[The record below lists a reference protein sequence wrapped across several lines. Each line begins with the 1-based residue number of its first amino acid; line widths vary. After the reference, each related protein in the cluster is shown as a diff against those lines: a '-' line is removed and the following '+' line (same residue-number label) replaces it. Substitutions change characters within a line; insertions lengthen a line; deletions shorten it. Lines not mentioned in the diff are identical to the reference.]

1 MKIKNQELKQMLDI
15 AMVDKSSISTVLNVS
30 ENEIL
35 WELNGDLVYKIQ
47 EQHNIPAGDYC
58 VNAMQLA
65 KIVKT
70 LSTGTSNIDI
80 KDHKLIISDK
90 DGDIKEILSVG
101 YKIKLPEF
109 KETLLRLNT
118 KEFIEILKDTKD
130 FSSKDKS
137 REIFTGIYLHYK
149 HSSNTLNIVALD
161 GYKMYVKTMELEEAE
176 KLDSDFGL
184 IMKNKSVER
193 IKKLK
198 DSQFIEIKKGIDGNN
213 DERYYITFENGMI
226 EESFIVNQEFFNHEA
241 LINNNYTYEVEYE
254 DNDIK
259 SFIKYFEKCKKFSSR
274 KALLVESEIKDHK
287 HQLLCDVDGTEITKE
302 INVDTEERFNIAY
315 NAEYMLS
322 ALNIFKKDYHVNVGM
337 VDDVNGIIMQ
347 TEDRLVLV
355 LPVRLAKNKKTNIRK

>member
-1 MKIKNQELKQMLDI
+1 MKIKNQELKEMLDI
-15 AMVDKSSISTVLNVS
+15 AMVDKTSISTVLNVS

-35 WELNGDLVYKIQ
+35 WELNGDLIYKTK
-47 EQHNIPAGDYC
+47 EEHNITAGEYC
-58 VNAMQLA
+58 INAMQLA

-70 LSTGTSNIDI
+70 LPNGTSDISI
-80 KDHKLIISDK
+80 KDKKLIISDK
-90 DGDIKEILSVG
+90 DGNIKEILSVG

-109 KETLLRLNT
+109 KETLFKLNT

-149 HSSNTLNIVALD
+149 HSSNTLNVVALD
-161 GYKMYVKTMELEEAE
+161 GFKMYVKTIELAKEEQLEE
-176 KLDSDFGL
+176 DFGL

-198 DSQFIEIKKGIDGNN
+198 DSDLIEIKRGIDSNN
-213 DERYYITFENGMI
+213 DEKYYITFENGMI
-226 EESFIVNQEFFNHEA
+226 EDGFILNQEYFSYEA
-241 LINNNYTYEVEYE
+241 IIKDNYTYEVEYE
-254 DNDIK
+254 DDDIK
-259 SFIKYFEKCKKFSSR
+259 SFIKYFEKCKKFKS
-274 KALLVESEIKDHK
+274 KEALLVESEIKDHK
-287 HQLLCDVDGTEITKE
+287 HQLICNVDGTEITKE
-302 INVDTEERFNIAY
+302 MNVKTEERFRIVY

-322 ALNIFKKDYHVNVGM
+322 ALNIFKKDYHINVGM

-355 LPVRLAKNKKTNIRK
+355 LPVRLAKNRK

>member
-15 AMVDKSSISTVLNVS
+15 AMVDKTSISTVLNVS

-35 WELNGDLVYKIQ
+35 WELNGDLIYKTK
-47 EQHNIPAGDYC
+47 EEHNIPAGEYC
-58 VNAMQLA
+58 INAMQLA

-70 LSTGTSNIDI
+70 LPNGTSDIDI
-80 KDHKLIISDK
+80 KDKKLIISDK
-90 DGDIKEILSVG
+90 DGNIKEILSVG

-149 HSSNTLNIVALD
+149 HSSNTLNVVALD
-161 GYKMYVKTMELEEAE
+161 GFKMYVKTIELTKEEQLEE
-176 KLDSDFGL
+176 DFGL

-198 DSQFIEIKKGIDGNN
+198 DSDLIEIKRGVDSNN
-213 DERYYITFENGMI
+213 DEKYYITFENGMI
-226 EESFIVNQEFFNHEA
+226 EDGFILNQEYFSYEA
-241 LINNNYTYEVEYE
+241 IIKDNYTYEVEYE
-254 DNDIK
+254 DDDIK
-259 SFIKYFEKCKKFSSR
+259 SFIKYFEKCKKFKS
-274 KALLVESEIKDHK
+274 KEGLLVESEIKDHK
-287 HQLLCDVDGTEITKE
+287 HQLICNVDGTEITKE
-302 INVDTEERFNIAY
+302 INVDTSERFRIAY

-337 VDDVNGIIMQ
+337 VGDVNGIIMQ

-355 LPVRLAKNKKTNIRK
+355 LPVRLAKNRK